1 MAGLHEEKHEQD
13 KKQLTQGDPH
23 AVPVRE
29 EKKLPAQRGEDRSGI
44 HHQLRLGD
52 RGNILSYRELV
63 MEEEAKKWFAIMP
76 TKKRLKVIRAAIA
89 DGL

>member
-1 MAGLHEEKHEQD
+1 
-13 KKQLTQGDPH
+13 
-23 AVPVRE
+23 
-29 EKKLPAQRGEDRSGI
+29 
-44 HHQLRLGD
+44 
-52 RGNILSYRELV
+52 